1 MLKTAGAVY
10 CSLDNF
16 PAADLSAYKQAVL
29 RYCLSERID
38 TFNKSGVL
46 SALDYNEI
54 MNSITEQCR
63 ITLTDEERRN
73 FINRYLMKLSLNIDN
88 DDNDYIAI
96 PA

>member
-1 MLKTAGAVY
+1 M
-10 CSLDNF
+10 
-16 PAADLSAYKQAVL
+16 
-29 RYCLSERID
+29 SERID
-38 TFNKSGVL
+38 TFNKSRVL
-46 SALDYNEI
+46 SAPDCNEI

-88 DDNDYIAI
+88 NDNYYIEI

>member
-1 MLKTAGAVY
+1 M
-10 CSLDNF
+10 
-16 PAADLSAYKQAVL
+16 
-29 RYCLSERID
+29 SERID

-88 DDNDYIAI
+88 DDNYYIEI